1 MNNNELIKMNLGKG
15 VRDKDKS
22 KTNVD
27 YISDSVIEKVRNF
40 HKGFEEYAV
49 TPLHKLENLAKYLG
63 IKNIFLKDESYRF
76 GLNAF
81 KVLGGSYAIG
91 RYLAEKL
98 NMDISELS
106 FEYLSSDEVKEKLGE
121 ITFVTAT
128 DGNHGRGVAWAANHL
143 GQKSV
148 VYMPKGSSEIRLT
161 NIRKEGADA
170 SIIEG
175 NYDDAVRLSD
185 EMSKKHGWVV
195 IQDTAWE
202 GYEDIPTWIMQGYGT
217 LIHEAMEQLLE
228 NGVEKPTHVLLQAG
242 VGSFA
247 GAIQGYLASK
257 FGEDRPITL
266 VVEPDKAPCLYN
278 SSISGKREVVG
289 GEMSTIMAG
298 LACGEPNTIS
308 WEVLRDYSDGYLS
321 CPDYVAAR
329 GMRILAAPLKGD
341 PQVVS
346 GESGAVGAGVISLF
360 MERDEYSDMRKQLGL
375 DKNSVVLLISTE
387 GDTDPVKYKDIV
399 WDGVDCS
406 K

>member
-1 MNNNELIKMNLGKG
+1 MIKSHLIKS
-15 VRDKDKS
+15 VREEEKTKKNIDYLSEKDIQ
-22 KTNVD
+22 N
-27 YISDSVIEKVRNF
+27 VRNF
-40 HKGFEEYAV
+40 HRSFDEYSL
-49 TPLHKLENLAKYLG
+49 TPLHELENLAKYLG
-63 IKNIFLKDESYRF
+63 IKNIFVKDESYRF

-91 RYLAEKL
+91 KYLADKL
-98 NMDISELS
+98 GLDISEVS
-106 FEYLSSDEVKEKLGE
+106 FDYLRYPEVKKELGE

-128 DGNHGRGVAWAANHL
+128 DGNHGRGVAWAANQL

-148 VYMPKGSSEIRLT
+148 VYMPKGSSEIRLN
-161 NIRKEGADA
+161 NIRKEGSEA

-185 EMSKKHGWVV
+185 EMAKKHGWIV

-202 GYEDIPTWIMQGYGT
+202 GYEDIPKWIMQGYGT

-228 NGVEKPTHVLLQAG
+228 NGVEKPSHVLLQAG

-247 GAIQGYLASK
+247 GAIQGYLAAK
-257 FGEDRPITL
+257 YGEERPITL
-266 VVEPDKAPCLYN
+266 VVEPDEAPCLYN
-278 SSISGKREVVG
+278 SSISGEREIVTG
-289 GEMSTIMAG
+289 AMSTIMAG

-308 WEVLRDYSDGYLS
+308 WEVLRDYADGYLS

-341 PQVVS
+341 PQIVS

-360 MERDEYSDMRKQLGL
+360 MERPEYRELKDELGL
-375 DKNSVVLLISTE
+375 DENSVVLLISTE
-387 GDTDPVKYKDIV
+387 GDTDPIMYKEIV
-399 WDGVDCS
+399 WDGEECS